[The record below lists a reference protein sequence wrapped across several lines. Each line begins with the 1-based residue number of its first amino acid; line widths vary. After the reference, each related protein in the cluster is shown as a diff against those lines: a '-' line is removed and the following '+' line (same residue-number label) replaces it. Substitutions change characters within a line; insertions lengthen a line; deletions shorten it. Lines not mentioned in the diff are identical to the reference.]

1 MRLEDAPRDERG
13 RPIAD
18 PVYGALIQAIRDEAP
33 DVFAHLDAARILVI
47 AAAARRES
55 SASVRPLK
63 YGAEDTGGSAS
74 PNRGPMTGRYVKPRI
89 SIGGVEVLYE
99 IALRPKFFLARTA
112 AQRFEVW
119 VHELWHV
126 SPRFDGTLAEDRRH
140 ETSPAIEREVA
151 EVVSR
156 LSTKRGEAA
165 AIAGSLF
172 SFSGEL
178 RLNAW
183 LSRPPSRELKGSRA
197 RLHYSERDIYSA
209 LVEQRSL

>member
-18 PVYGALIQAIRDEAP
+18 PVYGALTRAIREEAP
-33 DVFAHLDAARILVI
+33 EVFAHLDAARILVI

-63 YGAEDTGGSAS
+63 SGAD
-74 PNRGPMTGRYVKPRI
+74 GRYVKPRI
-89 SIGGVEVLYE
+89 TVDGAEMAYE
-99 IALRPKFFLARTA
+99 IALRPKFFWARTA

-140 ETSPAIEREVA
+140 ETSASIEREVA

-156 LSTKRGEAA
+156 LSTKRGAAA

-172 SFSGEL
+172 SYSGEL

-183 LSRPPSRELKGSRA
+183 LSRPPSRELKGARA
-197 RLHYSERDIYSA
+197 RLRYSERDLYSA
-209 LVEQRSL
+209 VIEQRSA